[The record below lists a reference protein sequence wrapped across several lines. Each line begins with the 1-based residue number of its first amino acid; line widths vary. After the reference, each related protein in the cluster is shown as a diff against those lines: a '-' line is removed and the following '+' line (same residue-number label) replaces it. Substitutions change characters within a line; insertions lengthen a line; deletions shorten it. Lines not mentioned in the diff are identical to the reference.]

1 MTSGSD
7 LHKHLRIAVG
17 RVSQSGLPIDF
28 DAGTSDLQ
36 RIAADL
42 GVTVMSRFTGSLT
55 GTPWQKAGVQVT
67 GTLKASVI
75 QESVVTLEPIE
86 SDYAI
91 DFDMIFVPENSR
103 LAPKKADFED
113 ELFVDPEG
121 EDPPEPFTG
130 DHIELGPYV
139 EEELVLAIDPYPRRA
154 DETFETIDTDPE
166 PEAGK
171 VSPFAGLAA
180 LRKQQDGEN

>member
-7 LHKHLRIAVG
+7 LHKRLRIPVG
-17 RVSQSGLPIDF
+17 RVSASGLPIDF
-28 DAGTSDLQ
+28 DAG
-36 RIAADL
+36 AADL
-42 GVTVMSRFTGSLT
+42 ERIANDLSLTAMRRLSGSLT
-55 GTPWQKAGVQVT
+55 ATPWQKAGVHVT
-67 GTLKASVI
+67 GTLKTTVV

-86 SDYAI
+86 TDYDV
-91 DFDMIFVPENSR
+91 DFDMIFVPEHSR

-121 EDPPEPFTG
+121 EEPPEPFSS
-130 DHIELGPYV
+130 DHIDLGPYV
-139 EEELVLAIDPYPRRA
+139 EEQLVLAIDPYPRR
-154 DETFETIDTDPE
+154 EGESFQTIDTDPE

-171 VSPFAGLAA
+171 KSPFADLAA